1 MYRSPVFE
9 LHKVEREIK
18 IHGDDYAVNRD
29 KLDEYGEATGDSEKV
44 CDIRGLFHI
53 SKGFVS
59 RSTGDATTTH
69 ATGSPMLLCVF
80 DEAKQ
85 IQCGDWL
92 EINGA
97 RYNITD
103 KNNLSEQNIVIDMS
117 LERVLS
123 DGNTD

>member
-1 MYRSPVFE
+1 MIRGLSFE

-18 IHGDDYAVNRD
+18 MHGDTFEIHRD
-29 KLDEYGEATGDSEKV
+29 ILDEYGEATGDSEKV

-69 ATGSPMLLCVF
+69 ATGSPMLLCLF
-80 DEAKQ
+80 SETEQ
-85 IQCGDWL
+85 IQSGDWL
-92 EINGA
+92 ELNGA

-103 KNNLSEQNIVIDMS
+103 VTNVSEQNIVADMS
-117 LERVLS
+117 LERMLS
-123 DGNTD
+123 DGHTD

>member
-1 MYRSPVFE
+1 MYRNLAFE
-9 LHKVEREIK
+9 LHKVEQEIK
-18 IHGDDYAVNRD
+18 VHGEDYTVNRD

-69 ATGSPMLLCVF
+69 ATGNPMLLCLF
-80 DEAKQ
+80 SETEH
-85 IQCGDWL
+85 IQSGDWL
-92 EINGA
+92 ELNGA

-103 KNNLSEQNIVIDMS
+103 VTNVSEQNIVADMS

>member
-18 IHGDDYAVNRD
+18 VHGDTFEIHRD
-29 KLDEYGEATGDSEKV
+29 ILDEYGEATGDSEKV

-59 RSTGDATTTH
+59 RSTTDGTTTH
-69 ATGSPMLLCVF
+69 ATGAPMLLCLFSETEQVRS
-80 DEAKQ
+80 
-85 IQCGDWL
+85 GDWL
-92 EINGA
+92 ELNGA

-103 KNNLSEQNIVIDMS
+103 VSNVSEQNIVADMS
-117 LERVLS
+117 LERMLS
-123 DGNTD
+123 DGHTD